1 MKRFGIIGGL
11 ALLAILAAAVG
22 AAATAQGSGSGSV
35 STNYDSSA
43 ENRAELLA
51 GPERYSWQRPDRLLR
66 LLSIR
71 EGEQVADLGAG
82 MGYFS
87 DVFSTMVGHSGK
99 VFAVETDPELVDYLE
114 TRAAAHDFDNTIVV
128 RGSETDPNLPE
139 DALDL
144 VLTVNTW
151 HRFGDR
157 RPMREAVR
165 RALKPGG
172 RFVVVDW
179 HLGEI
184 PIAPPVERRLPRGEL
199 IDEMVADGWVVTT
212 NSRLLK
218 YQYLLIFTPPA
229 AQ

>member
-1 MKRFGIIGGL
+1 MKRFGIFFGGL
-11 ALLAILAAAVG
+11 VVFAAAVG
-22 AAATAQGSGSGSV
+22 ALVVAQETGGGSV
-35 STNYDSSA
+35 ATTYDSSA
-43 ENRAELLA
+43 ENEAGLLA
-51 GPERYSWQRPDRLLR
+51 GPDRFGWQRPDQLLR

-71 EGEQVADLGAG
+71 KGEQVADLGAG
-82 MGYFS
+82 MGYF
-87 DVFSTMVGHSGK
+87 VGTLSALVGYSGK
-99 VFAVETDPELVDYLE
+99 VYAVETDPRLLEYLE
-114 TRAAAHDFDNTIVV
+114 TKAAGNDFDNTIVV
-128 RGSETDPNLPE
+128 RGSQTDPNLPD

-184 PIAPPVERRLPRGEL
+184 AIAPPAERRLPRAEL
-199 IDEMVADGWVVTT
+199 IDEMVADGWTVTT
-212 NSRLLK
+212 TSRLLK
-218 YQYLLIFTPPA
+218 YQYLVIFTPSAP
-229 AQ
+229 